1 MQIERLEENQ
11 RIKEFD
17 EGLLTNV
24 NGSAAGAS
32 KCLGELCNDG
42 QQWGTYSRQLDSKV
56 CSGVFATMDTL
67 TVFFEIQ

>member
-1 MQIERLEENQ
+1 MRAW
-11 RIKEFD
+11 
-17 EGLLTNV
+17 LTNV
-24 NGSAAGAS
+24 NGSAAGAI

-56 CSGVFATMDTL
+56 YSGVFATVDTL